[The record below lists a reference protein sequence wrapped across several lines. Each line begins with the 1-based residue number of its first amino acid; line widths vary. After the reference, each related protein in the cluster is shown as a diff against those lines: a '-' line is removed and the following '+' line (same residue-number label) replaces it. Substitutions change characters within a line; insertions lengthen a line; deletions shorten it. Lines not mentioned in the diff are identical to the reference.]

1 MKYIEEND
9 YEINYLI
16 SENDEAAK
24 ELIYKKYRPIIEM
37 KASKFKNYV
46 ESRGYDYNDLIQEG
60 MMGLTQ
66 AIRNYSDKKN
76 TQFKS
81 FANLCI
87 DRQLVSFIRNIDR
100 EKHKVLNNSIS
111 IDTTF
116 NSIGKPLIDVV
127 LDNKNID
134 PETTFI
140 KFEEQSELYGKI
152 KEKLTSIENEVFDLR
167 IQGFSYKEISELLGI
182 SEKSVSGRISR
193 IRTKATKIMEERSE
207 ENGE

>member
-24 ELIYKKYRPIIEM
+24 ELVYKKYRPIIEM

-87 DRQLVSFIRNIDR
+87 DRQLGSFIRNIDR

-140 KFEEQSELYGKI
+140 KIEEQSELYSQI
-152 KEKLTSIENEVFDLR
+152 KEKLTPIENEVFDLR
-167 IQGFSYKEISELLGI
+167 IQGFSYKEISELLDI

-193 IRTKATKIMEERSE
+193 IRAKATKIMEERSE
-207 ENGE
+207 ENDK